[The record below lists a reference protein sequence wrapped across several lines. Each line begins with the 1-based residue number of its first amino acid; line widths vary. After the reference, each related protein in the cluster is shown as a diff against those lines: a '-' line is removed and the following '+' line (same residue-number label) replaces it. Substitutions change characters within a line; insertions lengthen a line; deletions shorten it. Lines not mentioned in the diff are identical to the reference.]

1 MSKLGLFLMSIEI
14 LLFVITGADIISIV
28 ISIIEKIFSVNL
40 NSQFF
45 SSIVF
50 RGCLVI
56 SRVSSNNMG
65 LNGVDRWYFVQKN
78 YKS

>member
-1 MSKLGLFLMSIEI
+1 MSKLGLFLMSIGI
-14 LLFVITGADIISIV
+14 LLFVITGADLISIV

-45 SSIVF
+45 SSLMF

-56 SRVSSNNMG
+56 IG
-65 LNGVDRWYFVQKN
+65 GVILLIGGILYKKN
-78 YKS
+78 DYWLL